1 MELSK
6 LKAVSLENS
15 IILFYGIELLQNSL
29 LSWKKQ
35 DSRQRWFFRILFRK
49 VEGEYLTALSVGW
62 CQSRKLKEFSSINP
76 QVSLQSRTLL
86 TVMVGSGWIGNVRIL
101 ENLEQQWCRITELLS
116 RSEGPSEDGD
126 YDSDCSGCGPH
137 WCNFSPVMC
146 RLIRQMVGMIFDWRL
161 AGLLKRKYKGC

>member
-62 CQSRKLKEFSSINP
+62 C
-76 QVSLQSRTLL
+76 
-86 TVMVGSGWIGNVRIL
+86 
-101 ENLEQQWCRITELLS
+101 
-116 RSEGPSEDGD
+116 
-126 YDSDCSGCGPH
+126 
-137 WCNFSPVMC
+137 
-146 RLIRQMVGMIFDWRL
+146 
-161 AGLLKRKYKGC
+161 